1 MIGAKTYIMDNAKEF
16 AEKANNDDMAKKAVK
31 SKKSK
36 VVASNSDKAKTT
48 VKKTTTTKK
57 VKPTVAAKAPAKPKT
72 VKKVAKAKVVKS
84 ETVTTA
90 KAKTVKKATTT
101 KKAKPAFAAKAP
113 AKAKTVKKVTKAKVA
128 KTETVEVE
136 AKAPAK
142 PKLVKK
148 LTKAKAV
155 KTETVEADIVAE
167 ETSKPEKVK
176 KAKSEL
182 SDEEKKA
189 KKKAKKAKKKAK
201 KEAKNA
207 KNDAII
213 DEAIKLINSESDAPV
228 KEKTKKAKTEKVE
241 VAEDEDSEKDGKSKV
256 TFADLG
262 LDSVLLDA
270 LAQKG
275 YVTPSPIQEQV
286 IPLLLEG
293 GVDVIGQAQTGTGKT
308 AAFGLPILQNLEEG
322 FNQTQALILTPT
334 RELAIQV
341 ANEINSFK
349 GKKRFNIVTVYGG
362 QPIMQQ
368 IRDLGKG
375 ADIVVG
381 TPGRVIDLMKRGKL
395 RTGQVEYFILDE
407 ADEMLNMGFID
418 DIEWIMEEC
427 NEDKQMLLFSAT
439 MPNKIK
445 KLAHKYMPNY
455 ELVAVKSKEVT
466 TQNTEQLYYPVF
478 PKDRFKVLER
488 ILLMEPDFYGI
499 IFSNT
504 KLTADDITRK
514 LLKDGIKAEALHGDI
529 AQNQRERILKRFKD
543 KQCNVLVATD
553 VAARGIDVNDLT
565 HVINYGLPQDSEAY
579 VHRIGRTGRAG
590 KKGIAIS
597 LVTNQDHK
605 QLQAIESIAKTK
617 IKRAELPS
625 ADTLVELRKG
635 GIVEEILATEVHARD
650 RHFQEIAEK
659 LMAEDNMEEVLVQV
673 IKNAYGKQL
682 NVSKF
687 NPIKQPK
694 TLDGNDTDEM
704 RLFVAYGK
712 SEGYNN
718 EKIEEYFIE
727 KAGVDHDVFLD
738 VYVLDEFSFITVP
751 TEVGTII
758 LDKFRSIK
766 KNGRE
771 IVTKAK
777 AKGGGG
783 GGSRGGSSRGGF
795 GGGNRGGGRDRD
807 NRSSGGGRDRD
818 RRSGGGERSY
828 GGGDRRSSGGRS
840 NDSGGERRSSR
851 SSEGGYERR
860 SSRSSDSGSS
870 DKGSS
875 FGGFSNNYGPKKK
888 SFNSKSR
895 KRD

>member
-1 MIGAKTYIMDNAKEF
+1 MIGAKTYIMDNAKKF
-16 AEKANNDDMAKKAVK
+16 AEKANNDDMAIKAVK

-57 VKPTVAAKAPAKPKT
+57 AKPAVATKAPAKPKT

-90 KAKTVKKATTT
+90 KPKTVKKATTT
-101 KKAKPAFAAKAP
+101 KKVKPA
-113 AKAKTVKKVTKAKVA
+113 VA
-128 KTETVEVE
+128 T
-136 AKAPAK
+136 KAPAK
-142 PKLVKK
+142 PKAVKK
-148 LTKAKAV
+148 VAKAKAV
-155 KTETVEADIVAE
+155 KTETGEADIVAE
-167 ETSKPEKVK
+167 EPSKPEKVK

-182 SDEEKKA
+182 SADEKKA

-207 KNDAII
+207 KNDDII

-228 KEKTKKAKTEKVE
+228 KEKTKKQKTEKVE
-241 VAEDEDSEKDGKSKV
+241 EDKDSEKDGKSKV

-262 LDSVLLDA
+262 LDRVLLDA

-625 ADTLVELRKG
+625 ADTLVELRKD

-650 RHFQEIAEK
+650 RHFQEIAAK

-828 GGGDRRSSGGRS
+828 GGGDRRSSGSRS
-840 NDSGGERRSSR
+840 NDGGGERRSSR
-851 SSEGGYERR
+851 SSDGGGERR
-860 SSRSSDSGSS
+860 SSSSSNSGSS

>member
-1 MIGAKTYIMDNAKEF
+1 
-16 AEKANNDDMAKKAVK
+16 
-31 SKKSK
+31 
-36 VVASNSDKAKTT
+36 
-48 VKKTTTTKK
+48 
-57 VKPTVAAKAPAKPKT
+57 
-72 VKKVAKAKVVKS
+72 
-84 ETVTTA
+84 
-90 KAKTVKKATTT
+90 
-101 KKAKPAFAAKAP
+101 
-113 AKAKTVKKVTKAKVA
+113 
-128 KTETVEVE
+128 
-136 AKAPAK
+136 
-142 PKLVKK
+142 
-148 LTKAKAV
+148 
-155 KTETVEADIVAE
+155 
-167 ETSKPEKVK
+167 
-176 KAKSEL
+176 
-182 SDEEKKA
+182 
-189 KKKAKKAKKKAK
+189 
-201 KEAKNA
+201 
-207 KNDAII
+207 
-213 DEAIKLINSESDAPV
+213 
-228 KEKTKKAKTEKVE
+228 
-241 VAEDEDSEKDGKSKV
+241 
-256 TFADLG
+256 
-262 LDSVLLDA
+262 
-270 LAQKG
+270 
-275 YVTPSPIQEQV
+275 
-286 IPLLLEG
+286 
-293 GVDVIGQAQTGTGKT
+293 AQTGTGKT

-322 FNQTQALILTPT
+322 FGQTQALILAPT

-341 ANEINSFK
+341 ANEISSFK
-349 GKKRFNIVTVYGG
+349 GRKRFNVVTVYGG
-362 QPIMQQ
+362 QPIMTQ
-368 IRDLGKG
+368 IRDLNKG

-395 RTGQVEYFILDE
+395 RVSNVEYFILDE

-427 NEDKQMLLFSAT
+427 NDDKQMLLFSAT

-445 KLAHKYMPNY
+445 KLAHKYMPDY
-455 ELVAVKSKEVT
+455 KLVAVKSKEVT
-466 TQNTEQLYYPVF
+466 TKNTEQLYYPVF

-543 KQCNVLVATD
+543 KQCTVLVATD

-605 QLQAIESIAKTK
+605 QLQVIEGIAKTK

-625 ADTLVELRKG
+625 ADTLVELRKD

-659 LMAEDNMEEVLVQV
+659 LLVQDNIEEVMVQIV
-673 IKNAYGKQL
+673 KNAYSKQL

-687 NPIKQPK
+687 NDIKQPK
-694 TLDGNDTDEM
+694 TLDGNSSDEM

-712 SEGYNN
+712 SEGFNN
-718 EKIEEYFIE
+718 QKIEEYFIE
-727 KAGVDHDVFLD
+727 KAGVDADVFLD
-738 VYVLDEFSFITVP
+738 TYVLDEFSFITVP
-751 TEVGTII
+751 TEVGMII

-783 GGSRGGSSRGGF
+783 GSRGGSSRGGF
-795 GGGNRGGGRDRD
+795 GGNRGGGRDR
-807 NRSSGGGRDRD
+807 NSGGGGRDRD
-818 RRSGGGERSY
+818 RRSSGGGERSERRSS
-828 GGGDRRSSGGRS
+828 GGGERSERRSSGGGERSDRRSSGG
-840 NDSGGERRSSR
+840 GERRSS
-851 SSEGGYERR
+851 GDGERR
-860 SSRSSDSGSS
+860 SSSSSNSS